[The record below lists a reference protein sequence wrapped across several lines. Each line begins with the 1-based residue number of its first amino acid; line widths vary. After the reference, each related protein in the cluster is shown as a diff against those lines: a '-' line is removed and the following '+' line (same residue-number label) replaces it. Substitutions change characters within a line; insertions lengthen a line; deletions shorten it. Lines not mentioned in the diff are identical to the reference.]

1 MIKHKF
7 CLFFFTYFLR
17 SFLGMTVHWMDCN
30 TLVKRKGVL
39 CMKEMESSTGAA
51 LAQAIYDVH
60 NSFEIVDKVSSTT
73 TDNGRNF
80 VSVNLILYIV
90 KHDLEI

>member
-1 MIKHKF
+1 
-7 CLFFFTYFLR
+7 
-17 SFLGMTVHWMDCN
+17 MTVHWMDRN

-39 CMKEMESSTGAA
+39 CMREMESSTGAA
-51 LAQAIYDVH
+51 LAQAIWDVH
-60 NSFEIVDKVSSTT
+60 NSFDIVEKVRSTT

-80 VSVNLILYIV
+80 VSVNFISYIV